1 MVVAAGVDGDTPP
14 QSALIVGFAYSSNTH
29 HSLGRGEAA
38 TRARVVLVRF
48 LFWSFSSTA
57 FWNLDGWKIQKLTWQ
72 LRSHYYIFF
81 WLHRVHREANP
92 AAANLHRLPFFVSP
106 WFRKR
111 LPRGW
116 TSVENTGS
124 MQSTEKQLSDVVNN
138 TISMWNIGVIHGAG
152 GCSEI
157 CRVRLWNTPRTC
169 TDVVCL
175 NAIAGLI
182 NITLINS
189 LDI

>member
-1 MVVAAGVDGDTPP
+1 VPEWYWYVFFSGHSAVPRSGIWTAEKFRNSRGSCAA
-14 QSALIVGFAYSSNTH
+14 IIIF
-29 HSLGRGEAA
+29 
-38 TRARVVLVRF
+38 
-48 LFWSFSSTA
+48 
-57 FWNLDGWKIQKLTWQ
+57 
-72 LRSHYYIFF
+72 FF

-157 CRVRLWNTPRTC
+157 CRVRL
-169 TDVVCL
+169 
-175 NAIAGLI
+175 
-182 NITLINS
+182 
-189 LDI
+189 